1 MMLSAYHHEPQM
13 WRLANSSPQTLHI
26 SHNDHSKV
34 THVER
39 CSQMEKCGFFN
50 RRWRSAPSAGLI
62 PALDDLIKLQA
73 NFTIGRCGKEILII
87 PVLQASHY
95 HKDSDIVLRPTCSP
109 ASSHGNYRCWIRGPS
124 RQVDRLLHQHP
135 KYMTSSSLCSCLHM
149 DGNHQLPN
157 LWNGT
162 SNVGL
167 NSKEIVWLF

>member
-1 MMLSAYHHEPQM
+1 
-13 WRLANSSPQTLHI
+13 
-26 SHNDHSKV
+26 
-34 THVER
+34 
-39 CSQMEKCGFFN
+39 MEKCHFFN

-149 DGNHQLPN
+149 LEISLAGCSWLVRIKCHKKDGNHQLPN
-157 LWNGT
+157 LWNGR

-167 NSKEIVWLF
+167 NSEDCLIVLRLKLV